1 MWLRNLGRDV
11 KSMREAVPLGAAV
24 GLATALAMA
33 GCSASYVENSTAP
46 VRLVIDSL
54 NGGAQLDSD
63 VRNGEQSTF
72 VCENEVQ
79 VKVTSQNKNPNG
91 PTAESS
97 QILLESYEVKYTRSD
112 GRGVEGVDV
121 PFRITGA
128 LSSRVGVGDDVTFPL
143 EVVRRQAKLEPPLD
157 NINQTTVL
165 TVTAQVTLFGKTI
178 SEQRVSA
185 TSAMQIDFADF
196 GDKETACPAQQ

>member
-1 MWLRNLGRDV
+1 
-11 KSMREAVPLGAAV
+11 MRAALPVAAAV
-24 GLATALAMA
+24 AVATALAMA
-33 GCSASYVENSTAP
+33 GCSADYVENSTAP

-72 VCENEVQ
+72 VCENEVD

-97 QILLESYEVKYTRSD
+97 EILLESYEVKYTRSD

-121 PFRITGA
+121 PYRITGA
-128 LSSRVGVGDDVTFPL
+128 VSSRIGIGDDVTFPL

-185 TSAMQIDFADF
+185 TSSMQIDFADF
-196 GDKETACPAQQ
+196 GDKETACPQQQ

>member
-196 GDKETACPAQQ
+196 GDKETAGPAQQ